1 MIRKIKL
8 SDRSFTLA
16 ELLLACAILAFVLTG
31 LLSLFIN
38 CSILNETNRN
48 LSIATSHAQYIMEEI
63 KAAGFTGLEAKIES
77 NNGTPAGW
85 DLNTAQIG
93 SAPYNLMPLDTE
105 AINTSVFQ
113 SGDPLGV
120 SVRVNYRDRG
130 QKDRQIELRTFVT
143 GYS

>member
-1 MIRKIKL
+1 MIRRIKL

-38 CSILNETNRN
+38 CIVLNEANRN
-48 LSIATSHAQYIMEEI
+48 LTIATSHAQYIMEEI
-63 KAAGFTGLEAKIES
+63 KAAGFTGLETKINS

-85 DLNTAQIG
+85 DLNSAQIG
-93 SAPYNLMPLDTE
+93 SSPYNLTPLDTE
-105 AINTSVFQ
+105 TIETSVFQ

-120 SVRVNYRDRG
+120 SVMINHKDRG
-130 QKDRQIELRTFVT
+130 QRDRQIELRTFIT